1 MSEEVERASCSW
13 TLRPGCMWSPSTAIC
28 HLVNSCVLMVCHVV
42 RLSFGV
48 VDGDTRAD
56 IAGRRLCGM
65 GTRRGQGLV

>member
-1 MSEEVERASCSW
+1 
-13 TLRPGCMWSPSTAIC
+13 MWSPSTAIC